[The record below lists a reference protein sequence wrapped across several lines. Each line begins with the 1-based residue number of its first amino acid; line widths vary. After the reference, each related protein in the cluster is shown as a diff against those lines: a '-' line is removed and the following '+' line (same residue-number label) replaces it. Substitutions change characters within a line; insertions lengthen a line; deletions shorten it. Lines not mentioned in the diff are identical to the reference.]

1 MTARPH
7 ASLLQVEDL
16 VVGFP
21 LGRGQA
27 RVLDGVSF
35 TLDAGSTLGV
45 VGESGSGKST
55 LAAALARL
63 PQAGLA
69 ITGGRIVFDGQE
81 LLRIG
86 QAQMRA
92 LRGRRIATILQD
104 PLHSLNPLL
113 RIGTQIAET
122 PMVHERLPRA
132 RAWERA
138 RELLAAVRIA
148 NPEARLREYPHQL
161 SGGMRQRVAGAIA
174 LACAPGLLI
183 ADEPTTALDPTVQV
197 QYLQLLKDLQRT
209 HGFALMLITH
219 DLGVV
224 ARVCD
229 RVAVMYA
236 GRIVEL
242 GATAEVLQ
250 APAHPYTQALLASLP
265 TAAGVAGSLPAIP
278 GQPPDPAHAPG
289 GCAFHPRCAK
299 ALPRCRSERPPE
311 VGVGP
316 GRLSACWLNAD
327 AAWPSAADKEARA

>member
-1 MTARPH
+1 MAAQPRPP
-7 ASLLQVEDL
+7 LLQVEDL
-16 VVGFP
+16 EVSFA
-21 LGRGQA
+21 LGRGRA
-27 RVLDGVSF
+27 RVLDGVRF
-35 TLDAGSTLGV
+35 TLDAGATLGV

-69 ITGGRIVFDGQE
+69 ITGGRIVFEGQD
-81 LLRIG
+81 LLRISE
-86 QAQMRA
+86 AQMRA
-92 LRGRRIATILQD
+92 LRGQRIATILQD

-132 RAWERA
+132 QAWQRA

-148 NPEARLREYPHQL
+148 NPEARVREYPHQL

-174 LACAPGLLI
+174 LACAPRLLI

-209 HGFALMLITH
+209 HGFALVLITH
-219 DLGVV
+219 DLGIV

-242 GATAEVLQ
+242 GATAQVLR
-250 APAHPYTQALLASLP
+250 AAAHPYTQALMASLP

-278 GQPPDPAHAPG
+278 GQPPDPALPPG
-289 GCAFHPRCAK
+289 GCAFHPRCAQVM
-299 ALPRCRSERPPE
+299 PRCRSERPPD
-311 VGVGP
+311 VTVGP
-316 GRLSACWLNAD
+316 AHLSACWLNAE
-327 AAWPSAADKEARA
+327 AARPAAAADRST